1 MRISDWSSDVCSS
14 DLLYTANGW
23 AWLAEWVHDG
33 RFRPV
38 YVPAGVVTGRWASS
52 GGGALQIP
60 RQLRAAVR
68 ADPGW
73 CFVLAALPHLAPR
86 ILAAMARDNAL
97 WDAARGRAPY
107 VGCVAHGAV
116 ASRQAAKIARGGALD
131 GATTGD

>member
-60 RQLRAAVR
+60 RQLRAAAR

-73 CFVLAALPHLAPR
+73 CFVLADVAQMEPPLPATLSRHTPVA
-86 ILAAMARDNAL
+86 
-97 WDAARGRAPY
+97 AARRGPGPDKRE
-107 VGCVAHGAV
+107 
-116 ASRQAAKIARGGALD
+116 RARGG
-131 GATTGD
+131 TE